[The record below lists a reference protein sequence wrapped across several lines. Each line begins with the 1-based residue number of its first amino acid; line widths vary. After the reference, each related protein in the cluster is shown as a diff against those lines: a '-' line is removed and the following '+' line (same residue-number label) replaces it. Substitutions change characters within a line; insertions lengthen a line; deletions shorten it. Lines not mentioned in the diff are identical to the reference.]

1 MSLRAVVQLNTLR
14 CIHENESGGAE
25 PYVWPFMVAIHT
37 GPAYET
43 ATTPTLAGI
52 VESRHIIA
60 SSMKAGQ
67 AADLQFPGNNLAY
80 QFDDGQTGCQVLLVV
95 AMLEADDTS
104 ASAMMAGYQTYLDQ
118 LRTQLVPKLPF
129 LVGQDEASRK
139 VITDPIEKDVSKKV
153 FEAVAAELSWHDK
166 LFDDQDDFIASAFY
180 ESPKLDALL
189 HSMDFTLRLTGTNVI
204 RFLGRDYPITPT
216 QYELDARLTV
226 TWPDQDHI
234 PIHQPGVVVERT

>member
-1 MSLRAVVQLNTLR
+1 MAFETSPKGVWAAACRMTIGSRSPGTALSLRAVVQLNTLR

-95 AMLEADDTS
+95 AGQA
-104 ASAMMAGYQTYLDQ
+104 
-118 LRTQLVPKLPF
+118 LVLK
-129 LVGQDEASRK
+129 G
-139 VITDPIEKDVSKKV
+139 
-153 FEAVAAELSWHDK
+153 
-166 LFDDQDDFIASAFY
+166 
-180 ESPKLDALL
+180 
-189 HSMDFTLRLTGTNVI
+189 
-204 RFLGRDYPITPT
+204 
-216 QYELDARLTV
+216 
-226 TWPDQDHI
+226 
-234 PIHQPGVVVERT
+234 